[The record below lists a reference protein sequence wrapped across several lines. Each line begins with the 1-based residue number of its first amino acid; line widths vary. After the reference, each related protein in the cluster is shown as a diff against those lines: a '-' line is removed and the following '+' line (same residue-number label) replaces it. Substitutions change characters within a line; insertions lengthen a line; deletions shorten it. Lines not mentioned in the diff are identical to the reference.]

1 MEVFLSIP
9 KEVNKIGRKNG
20 KFFYWVQGVIFQ
32 IATKKL
38 ALISERM
45 ILGEN

>member
-20 KFFYWVQGVIFQ
+20 KFFYRVQGVIFQ
-32 IATKKL
+32 IAAKKTCFDF
-38 ALISERM
+38 
-45 ILGEN
+45 